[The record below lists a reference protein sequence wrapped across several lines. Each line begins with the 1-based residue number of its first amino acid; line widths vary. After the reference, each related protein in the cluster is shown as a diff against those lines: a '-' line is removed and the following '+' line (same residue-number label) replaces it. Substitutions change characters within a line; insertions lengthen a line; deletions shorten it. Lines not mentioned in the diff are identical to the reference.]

1 MTTLLEFNNRLQ
13 AISNKFNSHIEGRI
27 ELYRKADREI
37 FYSAKKVVFS
47 NLKYVMRL
55 PQYADYD
62 FTGLDGTIKQAAI
75 EGRSLASYNFANQF
89 VWLKRHLRLT
99 DRYMRMHSRYMSDFR
114 KWDTAIEILIK
125 EADELPPSKAKKKLI
140 LQAYDLQGEICTEMY
155 GGGEILPYEPIKD
168 GTWIDVFIHS
178 EFKMTKHDAL
188 QLLTLEHDNLYT
200 LKQVAAVP
208 DELDQKG
215 FEELIFLARAEADS
229 ECFYFDMYMER
240 MMKALDASKELREK
254 TREGFT
260 EIFGPVPTYNVV
272 TDGSGKIVSMEQNKP
287 KLKVITNDSL

>member
-1 MTTLLEFNNRLQ
+1 MTTLLEMNNQIQ
-13 AISNKFNSHIEGRI
+13 AISSEFNARIEGRN
-27 ELYRKADREI
+27 ELYRKADNEM

-55 PQYADYD
+55 PQHKDYD
-62 FTGLDGTIKQAAI
+62 LTGADEAIKKAAI
-75 EGRSLASYNFANQF
+75 EGRALTSYNHANQF

-99 DRYMRMHSRYMSDFR
+99 RHYMRIHNQFLKDFNR
-114 KWDTAIEILIK
+114 WDQALEKLIE
-125 EADELPPSKAKKKLI
+125 EADNLAPSKAKKKLL
-140 LQAYDLQGEICTEMY
+140 LQAHSLQADVYTEMY
-155 GGGEILPYEPIKD
+155 GGGEIQSYEPIEG
-168 GTWIDVFIHS
+168 GTWIDAFIHS
-178 EFKMTKHDAL
+178 EFKIAKHDAL

-208 DELDQKG
+208 GELDQKG

-240 MMKALDASKELREK
+240 MMKALEASKELRER
-254 TREGFT
+254 TRKGFT

-287 KLKVITNDSL
+287 NLKVITND